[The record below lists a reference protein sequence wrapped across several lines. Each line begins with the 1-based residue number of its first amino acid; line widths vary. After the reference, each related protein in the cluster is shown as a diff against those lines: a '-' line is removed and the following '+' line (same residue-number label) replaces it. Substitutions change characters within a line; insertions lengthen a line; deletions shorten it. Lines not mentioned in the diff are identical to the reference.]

1 MNLDYAYP
9 CMMAEKS
16 LRDLHNAMLENR
28 HDVALLAGMNAIVEV
43 RIAIAAIKDMKERN
57 AK

>member
-1 MNLDYAYP
+1 
-9 CMMAEKS
+9 MMAEKF

-28 HDVALLAGMNAIVEV
+28 HDDALLAGMNAIVEV
-43 RIAIAAIKDMKERN
+43 RIAIAAIKDMKERD

>member
-1 MNLDYAYP
+1 
-9 CMMAEKS
+9 MMAEKS

-28 HDVALLAGMNAIVEV
+28 HDDSLLAGINAIVALL
-43 RIAIAAIKDMKERN
+43 IAIAAIKDMKERD

>member
-28 HDVALLAGMNAIVEV
+28 HDDSLLAGINAIVALL
-43 RIAIAAIKDMKERN
+43 IAIAAIKDMKERD